1 MTAGSQGLNTREFVL
16 DSMLKLSFRYHSGRW
31 GSTLFS
37 GYWSKMGEQAGHVTI
52 VLGQGGL
59 TQEAIKKHD
68 AFQGIKEDDSHCMVD
83 DEDSA
88 LHKEMLAV
96 LAAITEVIKAN
107 GGKESIT
114 EYFAALMTTLD
125 ACETEESITAVMSLL
140 GMGLKKV
147 PENVLKLKFPETSKT
162 FCDLL
167 GKFAETENSVI
178 LRSLLGCLS
187 VLLRAQELAIW
198 NNSSTLQVFNSVLAF
213 ATHSKPKVR
222 KAAQHAVGSILK
234 GSAIML
240 VSFPPPHHP
249 AAVHTAKFCVQQVE
263 SGGSLG
269 GSTTTLHALAF
280 LQDVLSTFPKAQ
292 LKATCECILKMMT
305 LGNLLVTSCSL
316 QALHSLFASKP
327 PALSMTPTLNGQ
339 LIAALYDYQPPANDT
354 QPTLAWL
361 SVMQEAHINLR
372 RIDLPLCCST
382 LPRLFSTL
390 TQLWMSEK
398 PEIRNGTTV
407 TLKAV
412 ILDCLPL
419 ACSPEL
425 FPRNEQLLAKMFN
438 TVENGLKYQFNLA
451 WNHVLL
457 VLAAMFETCGATCS
471 KFMLPC
477 LKSLADLRDSYKFS
491 YTNELEHA
499 VGKAVKS
506 MGPEVVLQVIPL
518 QITGEETSYEFKRSW
533 LLPVLRENIE
543 GSSLK
548 FFMQY
553 FLPLATA
560 CRKQSIALSEEND
573 QVGSHSY
580 DLLQIQIWSLLPKF
594 STNPTD
600 VKDNFKS
607 IAKALGT
614 AIAERKDLRVVVMS
628 SLRRLIAWCQANKDE
643 AGLSEL
649 ARFSKNYVPILFNV
663 YTTKPIGSDEE
674 GQRLA
679 AFETVKVYLNISTPE
694 LCAELFD
701 KAFEKLSQDESDAF
715 VKESVFDLLRA
726 LLPHQNQERLT
737 QMFTRSIKSVADATN
752 NKEQKKAYRLL
763 EELCS
768 NESKQCRSF
777 VDKNL
782 PKICH
787 VLLQSLSKSAVPS
800 KGLSCLRIVV
810 KSQFISSYEKAL
822 GDLGTDGPRLRCLTH
837 VVMKLEK
844 CNSNMLQQIVP
855 EAILCCKDINER
867 CRTAAYN
874 LLTEIGK
881 AMQRW
886 LDKPTDDIIRDYLG
900 LIMAGLAGSPTL
912 ASATILALAKII
924 YEFRDLIPEDM
935 RILLLDNVTLLM
947 TSASREI
954 VASTLSFVKVYITSF
969 PVSVVAPS
977 ISTIVK
983 SLVGMTEDCKR
994 HFRTKTRD
1002 ILDRLVRKFGA
1013 ENISVLVPASDI
1025 VMHKRLRNL
1034 RKIHSKKIRDKEQRK
1049 QENSDDDIDE
1059 PFIIKSYSKTI
1070 DEILAESDDS
1080 DLEDDEM
1087 LGKPGPSK
1095 KKKTKQV
1102 NAWIQEDEDNIMDFT
1117 DVAASRRITATNPKE
1132 AVIKEQK
1139 KSKNTG
1145 FKTAPDG
1152 RLIIVDTS
1160 DGEEERVKRVQRHL
1174 APDSDDDIE
1183 EDQKSNTGIAMLSP
1197 MGRKRKLSVSTN
1209 AHSEPVMKYQAGGSG
1224 IHRPVKVAKKQKA
1237 KKKDLQGLT
1246 SGAVYR
1252 SKKARGD
1259 MKRKGLPDPYAYVP
1273 LSRKMLSKRKK
1284 AKHAVSNKLNGLGV
1298 VMEARSNGGM
1308 QGHFERGESTGGERE
1323 RLVW

>member
-1 MTAGSQGLNTREFVL
+1 MNGLCVPNQVSAMLKSVSPQLSPSGAGSRVIRMSPDQEQTLEAQFSRVKNPHPTDLVLLAAETGLDERDVQVIVKSRVSINNIHQTRQLQFIQGLNTREFVL

-37 GYWSKMGEQAGHVTI
+37 GYRSKMGEQTGHVTI
-52 VLGQGGL
+52 PEYGIIYFCFTQNYFRLHSPGRITDIMGKFRPRAKGKGKRWPKGQSSSSNPETKKYREIAKSRFFQENLGPRLLKG
-59 TQEAIKKHD
+59 
-68 AFQGIKEDDSHCMVD
+68 FRS
-83 DEDSA
+83 DSA

-398 PEIRNGTTV
+398 PEIRNGTTL

-419 ACSPEL
+419 ACSPEI

-438 TVENGLKYQFNLA
+438 TVENGLKYQYNLA

-560 CRKQSIALSEEND
+560 CRKQSIALSEQND

-679 AFETVKVYLNISTPE
+679 AFETVK
-694 LCAELFD
+694 
-701 KAFEKLSQDESDAF
+701 
-715 VKESVFDLLRA
+715 
-726 LLPHQNQERLT
+726 
-737 QMFTRSIKSVADATN
+737 
-752 NKEQKKAYRLL
+752 
-763 EELCS
+763 
-768 NESKQCRSF
+768 
-777 VDKNL
+777 
-782 PKICH
+782 
-787 VLLQSLSKSAVPS
+787 
-800 KGLSCLRIVV
+800 
-810 KSQFISSYEKAL
+810 
-822 GDLGTDGPRLRCLTH
+822 PRLRCLTH

-881 AMQRW
+881 AMQ
-886 LDKPTDDIIRDYLG
+886 
-900 LIMAGLAGSPTL
+900 
-912 ASATILALAKII
+912 
-924 YEFRDLIPEDM
+924 
-935 RILLLDNVTLLM
+935 
-947 TSASREI
+947 
-954 VASTLSFVKVYITSF
+954 
-969 PVSVVAPS
+969 
-977 ISTIVK
+977 VK

-1197 MGRKRKLSVSTN
+1197 MGRKRKLSVGTN

-1252 SKKARGD
+1252 SKKAKGD

-1273 LSRKMLSKRKK
+1273 LSRKMLSK
-1284 AKHAVSNKLNGLGV
+1284 
-1298 VMEARSNGGM
+1298 SNG
-1308 QGHFERGESTGGERE
+1308 
-1323 RLVW
+1323 

>member
-1 MTAGSQGLNTREFVL
+1 
-16 DSMLKLSFRYHSGRW
+16 
-31 GSTLFS
+31 
-37 GYWSKMGEQAGHVTI
+37 
-52 VLGQGGL
+52 
-59 TQEAIKKHD
+59 
-68 AFQGIKEDDSHCMVD
+68 
-83 DEDSA
+83 
-88 LHKEMLAV
+88 
-96 LAAITEVIKAN
+96 
-107 GGKESIT
+107 
-114 EYFAALMTTLD
+114 
-125 ACETEESITAVMSLL
+125 
-140 GMGLKKV
+140 
-147 PENVLKLKFPETSKT
+147 
-162 FCDLL
+162 
-167 GKFAETENSVI
+167 
-178 LRSLLGCLS
+178 
-187 VLLRAQELAIW
+187 
-198 NNSSTLQVFNSVLAF
+198 
-213 ATHSKPKVR
+213 VR

-249 AAVHTAKFCVQQVE
+249 AAVHTAKFCVQQ
-263 SGGSLG
+263 
-269 GSTTTLHALAF
+269 
-280 LQDVLSTFPKAQ
+280 
-292 LKATCECILKMMT
+292 ATCECILKMMT

-398 PEIRNGTTV
+398 HEIRNGTTL

-419 ACSPEL
+419 ACSPEI

-438 TVENGLKYQFNLA
+438 TVENGLKYQYNLA

-560 CRKQSIALSEEND
+560 CRKQSIALSEQND

-679 AFETVKVYLNISTPE
+679 AFETVKGWATDKYTPDPQPYPYGGFAALLEPAVSLLKDSRSPTKCSHLNLEALGWADADYATFTKLKIGILLTILKTYLLLMGATCQVQVYLNISTPE

-715 VKESVFDLLRA
+715 VKESVA

-737 QMFTRSIKSVADATN
+737 QLFTRSIKSVADTTN

-800 KGLSCLRIVV
+800 KG
-810 KSQFISSYEKAL
+810 
-822 GDLGTDGPRLRCLTH
+822 
-837 VVMKLEK
+837 
-844 CNSNMLQQIVP
+844 
-855 EAILCCKDINER
+855 
-867 CRTAAYN
+867 
-874 LLTEIGK
+874 
-881 AMQRW
+881 
-886 LDKPTDDIIRDYLG
+886 
-900 LIMAGLAGSPTL
+900 
-912 ASATILALAKII
+912 
-924 YEFRDLIPEDM
+924 
-935 RILLLDNVTLLM
+935 
-947 TSASREI
+947 
-954 VASTLSFVKVYITSF
+954 
-969 PVSVVAPS
+969 
-977 ISTIVK
+977 
-983 SLVGMTEDCKR
+983 
-994 HFRTKTRD
+994 
-1002 ILDRLVRKFGA
+1002 
-1013 ENISVLVPASDI
+1013 
-1025 VMHKRLRNL
+1025 
-1034 RKIHSKKIRDKEQRK
+1034 
-1049 QENSDDDIDE
+1049 
-1059 PFIIKSYSKTI
+1059 
-1070 DEILAESDDS
+1070 
-1080 DLEDDEM
+1080 
-1087 LGKPGPSK
+1087 
-1095 KKKTKQV
+1095 
-1102 NAWIQEDEDNIMDFT
+1102 
-1117 DVAASRRITATNPKE
+1117 
-1132 AVIKEQK
+1132 
-1139 KSKNTG
+1139 
-1145 FKTAPDG
+1145 
-1152 RLIIVDTS
+1152 
-1160 DGEEERVKRVQRHL
+1160 
-1174 APDSDDDIE
+1174 
-1183 EDQKSNTGIAMLSP
+1183 
-1197 MGRKRKLSVSTN
+1197 
-1209 AHSEPVMKYQAGGSG
+1209 
-1224 IHRPVKVAKKQKA
+1224 
-1237 KKKDLQGLT
+1237 
-1246 SGAVYR
+1246 
-1252 SKKARGD
+1252 
-1259 MKRKGLPDPYAYVP
+1259 
-1273 LSRKMLSKRKK
+1273 
-1284 AKHAVSNKLNGLGV
+1284 
-1298 VMEARSNGGM
+1298 
-1308 QGHFERGESTGGERE
+1308 
-1323 RLVW
+1323 